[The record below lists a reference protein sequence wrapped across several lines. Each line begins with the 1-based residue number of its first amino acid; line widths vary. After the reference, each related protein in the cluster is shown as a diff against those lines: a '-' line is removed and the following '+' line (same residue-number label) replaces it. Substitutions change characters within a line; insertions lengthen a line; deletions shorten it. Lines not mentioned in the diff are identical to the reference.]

1 MFFDMGPLEVL
12 AIAVIAV
19 VVLGPEKLPRAVQEV
34 SAVIGKIRSISQ
46 SAQTEIR
53 KELGSEF
60 ADFNLQDLSPRSLA
74 RKTLSDTLKPS
85 GLGDLAET
93 VDLNSLLAPPS
104 GDSRPVPA
112 KSGATRGARTT
123 SSPGRS

>member
-19 VVLGPEKLPRAVQEV
+19 VVLGPEKLPRAIQEV
-34 SAVIGKIRSISQ
+34 SAVIRKIRSLSQ

-53 KELGSEF
+53 NELGPEF
-60 ADFNLQDLSPRSLA
+60 ADFDLQDLNPRALA
-74 RKTLSDTLKPS
+74 RKAVSDTLKTP
-85 GLGDLAET
+85 GLGDLAKT
-93 VDLNSLLAPPS
+93 VDLNGLLAPPS
-104 GDSRPVPA
+104 GDSGPVPA
-112 KSGATRGARTT
+112 KSSATRGTRTT

>member
-12 AIAVIAV
+12 AIAVIAI
-19 VVLGPEKLPRAVQEV
+19 VVLGPEKLPRAIQEV
-34 SAVIGKIRSISQ
+34 SAVIRKIRSLSQ

-53 KELGSEF
+53 KELGPEF
-60 ADFNLQDLSPRSLA
+60 ADFNLQDLNPRNFA
-74 RKTLSDTLKPS
+74 RKTVSDTLKTS
-85 GLGDLAET
+85 GLSDLAKT

-104 GDSRPVPA
+104 GDPTPVPS
-112 KSGATRGARTT
+112 KSGAARRTRTT